1 MSYEPHEFDEQEW
14 VVGVELEDLVHHG
27 APPGVDHV
35 QKPVLLVIREAELD
49 GVTETKLGRMLKSL
63 FQTRSASIV
72 FLSAQTLNN
81 TE

>member
-49 GVTETKLGRMLKSL
+49 GVS
-63 FQTRSASIV
+63 
-72 FLSAQTLNN
+72 
-81 TE
+81 

>member
-49 GVTETKLGRMLKSL
+49 GVSWRVDRRWNL
-63 FQTRSASIV
+63 FKKIITFSK
-72 FLSAQTLNN
+72 
-81 TE
+81 